1 MGEGSNKMLDS
12 ADTNPTPQKLGKGEV
27 APHTHCVAQTIP
39 RFKNTPLPL
48 VFSIPQRYKTQSCKH
63 PPVQNKS
70 SHPKK
75 FLQKFKSSVT
85 FAPTPN

>member
-39 RFKNTPLPL
+39 RFKNPPSPFQFSAIHPLFLRPKTPPGA
-48 VFSIPQRYKTQSCKH
+48 K
-63 PPVQNKS
+63 
-70 SHPKK
+70 
-75 FLQKFKSSVT
+75 
-85 FAPTPN
+85 